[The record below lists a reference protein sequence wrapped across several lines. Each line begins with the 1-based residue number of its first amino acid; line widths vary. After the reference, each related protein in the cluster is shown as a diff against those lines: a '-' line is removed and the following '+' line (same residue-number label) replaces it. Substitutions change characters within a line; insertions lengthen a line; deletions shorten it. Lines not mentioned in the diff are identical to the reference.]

1 MQTGNRSMDPLSH
14 PWNLS
19 PANAAALQT
28 ELAARVDTRTP
39 LDLSAI
45 RFVGGV
51 DVSVKAGIS
60 RAAVVVLSFP
70 ALEMVDQATASLPTS
85 FPYIPGLLSFR
96 EGEVIFAAQKHLT
109 LLPDVYLFDG
119 AGIAHPRRLGIAAHL
134 GLWWDAPTVGC
145 AKSYLL
151 GEFEEPGPEKGS
163 SSILTDRGETIGVV
177 LRTRTNVR
185 PVYVSPGHRATVDTA
200 RDLVLRC
207 APRYRLPEPIRAAH
221 HLAGE
226 F

>member
-19 PANAAALQT
+19 PANATVLQT
-28 ELAARVDTRTP
+28 ELAARADTRTP

-70 ALEMVDQATASLPTS
+70 ALEVVDQATASLPTS

-119 AGIAHPRRLGIAAHL
+119 AGIAHPRRLGIAAHW
-134 GLWWDAPTVGC
+134 GCGGTPRQWAAPSPTC
-145 AKSYLL
+145 WANSRN
-151 GEFEEPGPEKGS
+151 PARRRAQAPS
-163 SSILTDRGETIGVV
+163 SPTG
-177 LRTRTNVR
+177 
-185 PVYVSPGHRATVDTA
+185 A
-200 RDLVLRC
+200 RRLASCC
-207 APRYRLPEPIRAAH
+207 APGRT
-221 HLAGE
+221 
-226 F
+226 